1 MPTSTL
7 MHVSFNDYVDLSS
20 HRGPSQSREPAMS
33 HRSEQTNEVPAV
45 EESPATYDR
54 DRDVLLVKLQAMQ
67 RQIDNQTREFLT
79 RDRAYQSQLYELRL
93 HIKALQFNQSVQDS
107 TAGACEINSC
117 TKWASDVS
125 ESLISLDVKGPKPR
139 SPANEGG
146 SDKSQSVTLNS
157 DNTRNTTRTRETTR
171 ASEDLRHLVER

>member
-1 MPTSTL
+1 MAVRMPGHFRWLALVVCDVTA
-7 MHVSFNDYVDLSS
+7 V
-20 HRGPSQSREPAMS
+20 S
-33 HRSEQTNEVPAV
+33 HRSERTNEVPAV
-45 EESPATYDR
+45 QESPASYDR

-67 RQIDNQTREFLT
+67 RQIDQTREFLT

-107 TAGACEINSC
+107 TACACEINSC

-125 ESLISLDVKGPKPR
+125 ESLIDLEVKGPKTR
-139 SPANEGG
+139 SPAKEGG

-157 DNTRNTTRTRETTR
+157 DNTRNTKRTRETTR